1 MPRRLDE
8 IPALITQRCARA
20 RRVGRKRQN
29 SMNMSGYK
37 QCDTFLAGPCRN
49 PTLALDA
56 DLDADTSRHETDQA
70 EPLCSMRAAS
80 VARVTSLTRRCG
92 RAAPDTPQSVPSRR
106 EDARH
111 GRRPVYR
118 VLRYF
123 RGPVAVRFV
132 FDGSS
137 CGSLNEFVCCEL
149 RYYFFK
155 LYYIS
160 YNESLF
166 FRTTHTRQRREV
178 CSGF

>member
-1 MPRRLDE
+1 MP
-8 IPALITQRCARA
+8 T
-20 RRVGRKRQN
+20 RRVGRQPAELYEQYGMGHEQ
-29 SMNMSGYK
+29 S
-37 QCDTFLAGPCRN
+37 DTFLAGPCRN